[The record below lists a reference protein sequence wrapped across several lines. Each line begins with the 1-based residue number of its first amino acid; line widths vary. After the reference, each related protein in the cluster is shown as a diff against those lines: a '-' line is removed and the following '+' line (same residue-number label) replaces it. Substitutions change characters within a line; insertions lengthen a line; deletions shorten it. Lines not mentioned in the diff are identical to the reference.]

1 MDGKVA
7 RGSKRWMDRK
17 VAKCI
22 KRSMDKKDGLEDS
35 GRQLDKDG

>member
-22 KRSMDKKDGLEDS
+22 KRSMDEKDGLEDS